1 MSTFET
7 PVRPDV
13 QVPRGDILAA
23 LRAPPPS
30 AVRAA
35 TPPHRPTKAQELE
48 LEQERQAQELRN
60 LDALRLVFRGAH
72 HRRGA
77 FDEEEAQPEEE
88 AGWADLS
95 VEPTWRLRERMKTV
109 SVALVL
115 CLNIGTDPP
124 DAVAASPRARREC
137 WLEPFAGPSRQKA
150 LETIGAALQAQ
161 YERWQ
166 SRARYRQLLDPTAD
180 ELRRLCAALR
190 RSARSDRVLVHL
202 NGHGVPRPTANGEVW
217 VFNKNYTQYIPLY
230 DLGVLSC
237 RDAFTPS
244 MRLVSISQ

>member
-48 LEQERQAQELRN
+48 IEQERQAQALRE

-115 CLNIGTDPP
+115 CFCLLYTSP
-124 DAVAASPRARREC
+124 SPRD
-137 WLEPFAGPSRQKA
+137 S
-150 LETIGAALQAQ
+150 
-161 YERWQ
+161 
-166 SRARYRQLLDPTAD
+166 
-180 ELRRLCAALR
+180 
-190 RSARSDRVLVHL
+190 
-202 NGHGVPRPTANGEVW
+202 
-217 VFNKNYTQYIPLY
+217 
-230 DLGVLSC
+230 
-237 RDAFTPS
+237 
-244 MRLVSISQ
+244 

>member
-48 LEQERQAQELRN
+48 LEQERQAQALRE

-95 VEPTWRLRERMKTV
+95 VEPTWRLRERMTAEAAELGV
-109 SVALVL
+109 R
-115 CLNIGTDPP
+115 
-124 DAVAASPRARREC
+124 AVFPSPAYCADNAAMIAGLGHHLLHAGRTADWTADASPR
-137 WLEPFAGPSRQKA
+137 
-150 LETIGAALQAQ
+150 
-161 YERWQ
+161 
-166 SRARYRQLLDPTAD
+166 
-180 ELRRLCAALR
+180 
-190 RSARSDRVLVHL
+190 
-202 NGHGVPRPTANGEVW
+202 
-217 VFNKNYTQYIPLY
+217 
-230 DLGVLSC
+230 
-237 RDAFTPS
+237 
-244 MRLVSISQ
+244 

>member
-48 LEQERQAQELRN
+48 IEQERQAQALRE

-77 FDEEEAQPEEE
+77 FDEEEDWRRRSRLGRPERR
-88 AGWADLS
+88 AD
-95 VEPTWRLRERMKTV
+95 V
-109 SVALVL
+109 
-115 CLNIGTDPP
+115 
-124 DAVAASPRARREC
+124 AVARAHEDRICCFGIMLKYRD
-137 WLEPFAGPSRQKA
+137 GPSRCGRGLA
-150 LETIGAALQAQ
+150 ESET
-161 YERWQ
+161 
-166 SRARYRQLLDPTAD
+166 
-180 ELRRLCAALR
+180 
-190 RSARSDRVLVHL
+190 
-202 NGHGVPRPTANGEVW
+202 
-217 VFNKNYTQYIPLY
+217 
-230 DLGVLSC
+230 GVLARTVC
-237 RDAFTPS
+237 RTF
-244 MRLVSISQ
+244 